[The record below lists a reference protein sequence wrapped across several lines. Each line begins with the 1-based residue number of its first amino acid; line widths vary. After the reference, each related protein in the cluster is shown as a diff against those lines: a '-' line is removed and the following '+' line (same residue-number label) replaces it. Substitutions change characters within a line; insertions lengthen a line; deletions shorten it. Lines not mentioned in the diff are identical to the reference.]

1 MLRATSIF
9 ILILLFLSV
18 GALNLGGDHG
28 LQVSTAGSL
37 QEAQITQAAL
47 AKAVMPGND
56 LYGNSAQLRL
66 KSSTP
71 IPHVARTTPL
81 NRHEGDVDQFSLARF
96 EEKDNITIS
105 ATLQLVTDHA
115 YWYVPTATMLT

>member
-18 GALNLGGDHG
+18 GAVNLGGDRG
-28 LQVSTAGSL
+28 LLVTTGGSV
-37 QEAQITQAAL
+37 QDAQITQATL

-56 LYGNSAQLRL
+56 RYTNSAQLRL
-66 KSSTP
+66 KSATP

-81 NRHEGDVDQFSLARF
+81 NKHEGDVDQFSLARF
-96 EEKDNITIS
+96 EEKEIE
-105 ATLQLVTDHA
+105 TLPVEM
-115 YWYVPTATMLT
+115 P